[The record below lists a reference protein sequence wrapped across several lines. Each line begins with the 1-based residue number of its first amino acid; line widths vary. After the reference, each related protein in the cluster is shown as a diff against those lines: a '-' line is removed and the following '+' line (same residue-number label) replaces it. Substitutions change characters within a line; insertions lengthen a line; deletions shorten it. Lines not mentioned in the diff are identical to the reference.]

1 MPSLSPAT
9 LPTAEVTPDQLESGH
24 SPWHDAWSRLRKNRL
39 AVAGGLVLIGLTL
52 LCVCGP
58 WFSQTYQDQNLDL
71 GATPPSAAHWFGTDT
86 LGRDLFAR
94 ILYGGRI
101 SLMVGLVASLVGPDS
116 GRRRIAFTCCRG
128 SPAPAPSTWG

>member
-1 MPSLSPAT
+1 MQSLSPKV
-9 LPTAEVTPDQLESGH
+9 LPTADVTPDQLEQGS
-24 SPWHDAWSRLRKNRL
+24 SLWHDAWARLRKNQL
-39 AVAGGLVLIGLTL
+39 AVAGGLVLLVLTL

-71 GATPPSAAHWFGTDT
+71 GATPPGAAHWLGTDT

-101 SLMVGLVASLVGPDS
+101 SIMVGLVATFVALTIGV
-116 GRRRIAFTCCRG
+116 T
-128 SPAPAPSTWG
+128 